1 MLNSGLLDLYICI
14 FGKFIQI
21 VVGLQLVKIQI
32 YVCLFSTST
41 YVFAADYENMVIQL
55 VIHQLQVDALVLI
68 RLDEDGFW

>member
-1 MLNSGLLDLYICI
+1 
-14 FGKFIQI
+14 
-21 VVGLQLVKIQI
+21 VGLQLVKIQI